1 MRGFRFPVSSLQ
13 SDPLEKKVFLA
24 ASVSTKLNKD
34 NKARP
39 RSFFA
44 ARVFDRTTGEKPLV
58 PRAGSGSTLI

>member
-1 MRGFRFPVSSLQ
+1 MLGFRFRVFKVT
-13 SDPLEKKVFLA
+13 PLEKQVSFLA

-44 ARVFDRTTGEKPLV
+44 ARVFSRTTRDKPLV